1 MNMKILLAVEFEA
14 PEGATHYTGN
24 FPDYWTWWK
33 FLVNSTGAVRVW
45 CYWDERRNEWL
56 VQGEHEPNGLR
67 ELKPLNGSGGGY
79 SDGPMSDGGLDPRN
93 DALERVAAAVA
104 VLDQAYAEADAQD
117 AANRAENPPPEEWED
132 DDPRAMGW
140 VDDRGRP

>member
-1 MNMKILLAVEFEA
+1 MKMLLAVEFEV

-24 FPDYWTWWK
+24 LRDYWTWWK
-33 FLVNSTGAVRVW
+33 FLTWGTKVVQVW
-45 CYWDERRNEWL
+45 CYWDERRKEWMI
-56 VQGEHEPNGLR
+56 QGEHGPNGLR

-79 SDGPMSDGGLDPRN
+79 TAGPVSGGGLDPRERHLVEEAN
-93 DALERVAAAVA
+93 ALDR
-104 VLDQAYAEADAQD
+104 AYAEAEAQE
-117 AANRAENPPPEEWED
+117 AANPTPPEEWED